1 MGKTIVNNNI
11 KLKSG
16 GGVINDATD
25 GLSVE
30 SGTTA
35 NKLVRLDS
43 SAKLPAI
50 SGENLTS
57 IRNIYASDTVV
68 FSALTERTITGGGY
82 TKVKEIKI
90 NCTGTFRVKFDGK
103 YVGSTSGYARVY
115 KNDSGLRTERLLTKN
130 AYSTYSED
138 LAVTAGDL
146 IQLYGSNSSGQGTT
160 YLKNFIIC
168 FDTLSGIGVV
178 NID

>member
-1 MGKTIVNNNI
+1 MPKNKVNNNI

-16 GGVINDATD
+16 GGIINGPD
-25 GLSVE
+25 GLE
-30 SGTTA
+30 AETA
-35 NKLVRLDS
+35 
-43 SAKLPAI
+43 
-50 SGENLTS
+50 
-57 IRNIYASDTVV
+57 RNIYASDTVV

-115 KNDSGLRTERLLTKN
+115 KNDSGLGTERLLTKN

-146 IQLYGSNSSGQGTT
+146 IQLYGSCASGAGTV
-160 YLKNFIIC
+160 YLKNFIIY
-168 FDTLSGIGVV
+168 FDSLSGFGQV
-178 NID
+178 NTD